1 MICMIMEIFI
11 ISKKLMKLKVE
22 KFKIKP
28 NKEELIL
35 FFI

>member
-1 MICMIMEIFI
+1 MIYMTTEIFI
-11 ISKKLMKLKVE
+11 ISKKLMKLKVK